1 MQDRFD
7 FLKDLPNWK
16 GVYGYT
22 TLGVKEILASHQT
35 LGKASDDGHAKQ
47 WRDAWTKWIAH
58 DNGLDFSGCQNKQQ
72 WAPCNGIHDALIQQ
86 IAHRA
91 RDFRQ
96 VISFEDDY
104 QFYQNIIRPYEHKII
119 KWEELETI
127 KLPSYFVISWPNH
140 NGMLDDKLDRLVHLC
155 RLTGSRIFLDCA
167 FYGTINQG
175 ICNTGLE
182 EIDAVAFSISKPFL
196 CGGLRAGIVWGD
208 NLAPTLT
215 IPVNKD
221 FHHNYYNV
229 NGIAC
234 GTKILNA
241 TNARTIPGLFGHL
254 QQQWCRQ
261 HNLIAADVVFFA
273 INRGME
279 YESLYRSGGRYAR
292 VCLTDHYMKNLGQIN
307 DQ

>member
-1 MQDRFD
+1 MKDQFD

-16 GVYGYT
+16 GVYGYAT
-22 TLGVKEILASHQT
+22 PVVKEIVANYQT
-35 LGKASDDGHAKQ
+35 ISKASDDSHAKK

-58 DNGLDFSGCQNKQQ
+58 DDELDFSGCENKQQ
-72 WAPCNGIHDALIQQ
+72 WAPCHGIHDALIQQ

-96 VISFEDDY
+96 IVVFRDDY
-104 QFYQNIIRPYEHKII
+104 KFYQDIIRPYEHKII
-119 KWEELETI
+119 KWEELESI
-127 KLPSYFVISWPNH
+127 QLPSYFVVSWPNH
-140 NGMLDDKLDRLVHLC
+140 NGVLDDKLDRLIDLC
-155 RLTGSRIFLDCA
+155 RHTNSRIFLDCA
-167 FYGTINQG
+167 FYGTISQG
-175 ICNTGLE
+175 TCNTGLE

-208 NLAPTLT
+208 DLATTLT
-215 IPVNKD
+215 MPVSRD
-221 FHHNYYNV
+221 FHYHYYNV

-241 TNARTIPGLFGHL
+241 TNARTIPSLFGHL

-261 HNLIAADVVFFA
+261 HSCIAADVVFFA
-273 INRGME
+273 INSGTE
-279 YESLYRSGGRYAR
+279 YESLYRPGGRYAR
-292 VCLTDHYMKNLGQIN
+292 ICLTDHYMNNLGQIN